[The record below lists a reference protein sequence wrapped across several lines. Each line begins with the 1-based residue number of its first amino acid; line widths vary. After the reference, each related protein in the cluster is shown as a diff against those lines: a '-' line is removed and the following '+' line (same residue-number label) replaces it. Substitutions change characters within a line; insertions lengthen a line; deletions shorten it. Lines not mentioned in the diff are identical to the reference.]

1 MSDLKH
7 NRISVTVHAVAAI
20 LIGQMSVWLSNNL
33 YSGVL
38 GIGVLI
44 GIGYLL
50 RIVTGK
56 RDLKWWLA
64 NGIVIYLLVWL
75 VTWTYLINL

>member
-44 GIGYLL
+44 GIGYSL